1 MMAVGQSAGSLA
13 VELWMADARSPEARK
28 AASEIPLPDAS
39 QLEAMRQSERE
50 RRRVQLA
57 LRRSVISARLGIAT
71 AELSLEEGP
80 GRGIACPGLDLQL
93 SVAHHDDHT
102 VLAIAK
108 SGEGLGVDIEPYF
121 ETDWE
126 EALDVA
132 LSTTEREAL
141 DALASADRAAAY
153 FTCWTQKEAVMKAL
167 GEGLSDR
174 DLLSIEVGVGIGA
187 PWPALRTLDGS
198 TPTEPWALW
207 SGTVGDLICSV
218 AARGATAI
226 RSQLHCWPLDL
237 DRGFS

>member
-1 MMAVGQSAGSLA
+1 MVAVGESAGSLT

-28 AASEIPLPDAS
+28 AAGEIPLPDAN

-57 LRRSVISARLGIAT
+57 LRRSVISARLGIAA

-80 GRGIACPGLDLQL
+80 GRGIACPGLNLQL
-93 SVAHHDDHT
+93 SAAHHDDHT
-102 VLAIAK
+102 VLAIAGG
-108 SGEGLGVDIEPYF
+108 GEGLGVDIEPYF
-121 ETDWE
+121 EADWE

-141 DALASADRAAAY
+141 DALAAADRAATY

-174 DLLSIEVGVGIGA
+174 DLLSIEVGVGT

-198 TPTEPWALW
+198 TPTQPWALW
-207 SGTVGDLICSV
+207 SGAAGDLICSV

-226 RSQLHCWPLDL
+226 QSQLQSWPLDL
-237 DRGFS
+237 ARGSS